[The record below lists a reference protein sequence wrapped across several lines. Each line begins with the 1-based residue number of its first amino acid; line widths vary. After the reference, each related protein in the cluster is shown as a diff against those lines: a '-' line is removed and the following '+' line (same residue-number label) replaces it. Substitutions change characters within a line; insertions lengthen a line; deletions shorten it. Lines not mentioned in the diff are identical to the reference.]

1 MTTWHDGMSGK
12 TVIVTGGS
20 KGIGKGC
27 ARVFSA
33 AGANVVICSRNEAEG
48 QDTAREIS
56 EQTTGSCTFCR
67 ADMASED
74 DIRNLVDFTITR
86 FGQLDCLINNAGF
99 YMEEKPIDE
108 FSLADMR
115 RIFDVNFFGQFLG
128 CKYALPHLRKTKGN
142 IINVGSVVYVTGQEG
157 AIGYCA
163 TKGAIAAFT
172 RTLAVDESVNGVRVN
187 AILPGHI
194 NTELYYENKKRADDP
209 DAFEEYSNHVQWMG
223 RGGESEEVGK
233 ACYFLASDLG
243 SFVTGIELL
252 VTGGYEIG
260 EGYKTRR
267 MHWGTRMRIAK

>member
-1 MTTWHDGMSGK
+1 MRNWHEGLKGK
-12 TVIVTGGS
+12 TVIITGGS

-27 ARVFSA
+27 AQVFCD
-33 AGANVVICSRNEAEG
+33 AGANVVICSRNKEQGET
-48 QDTAREIS
+48 TASEIAGR
-56 EQTTGSCTFCR
+56 TGGDCRFFR
-67 ADMASED
+67 ADVSREEEVIA
-74 DIRNLVDFTITR
+74 LVDFTIDVH
-86 FGQLDCLINNAGF
+86 GQLDCLINNAGY

-108 FSLADMR
+108 MTMQDMQG
-115 RIFDVNFFGQFLG
+115 IFDVNFFGQFFC
-128 CKYALPHLRKTKGN
+128 CKHSLPYLRKSRGN

-172 RTLAVDESVNGVRVN
+172 RTLAIDESKNGVRVN

-194 NTELYYENKKRADDP
+194 NTELYYENKKRSKDP
-209 DAFEEYSNHVQWMG
+209 GAFEEYSNHVQWME
-223 RGGESEEVGK
+223 RGGESEEIGK
-233 ACYFLASDLG
+233 ACYFLASGLG

-267 MHWGTRMRIAK
+267 MDWGDRIKIAE